1 MSTVWSKTMR
11 AIIGATFF
19 AVALTAMASPADAQ
33 GTCQRLWVERN
44 SIYKAAGYCF
54 NTQRGIRY
62 FGNAGCSYDNV
73 RDVPLSDSDRSRIA
87 QIVAQERSIGCN

>member
-1 MSTVWSKTMR
+1 MVGAVLLILAAN
-11 AIIGATFF
+11 AIVAP
-19 AVALTAMASPADAQ
+19 AVAQ

-54 NTQRGIRY
+54 NTPRGVRY

-87 QIVAQERSIGCN
+87 RIVAEERSIGCN